1 MKWRLI
7 PLLFYFIIQGLT
19 LNGCTVFEK
28 ALRSEEPPEV
38 HLEKILLAR
47 ALAYERQGELHKA
60 LQAYEAALAVLV
72 AKKGGLEASLRKDA
86 EKHYRRGL
94 VLQKQGKYAKARH
107 EFIVA
112 LRLWPDFP
120 EVVNQLKQAQPPR
133 HNRYVVHEVKEGEF
147 LAAIAKKY
155 YNDQKKYKVIARYN
169 NLKDAA
175 KLYTGMELRIPE
187 IEGVRFSS
195 AKRKQATKPSLRQ
208 KDPEKTVDPVT
219 LQAAGRQPTRNGEA
233 TTYPLADEP
242 TVASEEEMDY
252 DPVDI
257 YQEQGMSLLEE
268 GQYLAALHE
277 FQKVL
282 NTDPNKE
289 RAREYM
295 AWAHYR
301 QGEVLFEQA
310 EYLEA
315 CRHFQ
320 KALSLDE
327 QCTSCKAYLQRS
339 EDAYKEAHYLKGIQ
353 HFEEQRLKEAI
364 GEWRLVSKIDSDY
377 KQVQNCLLRAQKLL
391 EKVQELKEK
400 P

>member
-1 MKWRLI
+1 L
-7 PLLFYFIIQGLT
+7 
-19 LNGCTVFEK
+19 EK
-28 ALRSEEPPEV
+28 VLRSEEPPEV
-38 HLEKILLAR
+38 RLEKILLAR
-47 ALAYERQGELHKA
+47 ALEYERKGELHKA

-72 AKKGGLEASLRKDA
+72 TKKGGLEASLRNDA

-94 VLQKQGKYAKARH
+94 VLQKQGKYARARH

-112 LRLWPDFP
+112 LRLWPNFP
-120 EVVNQLKQAQPPR
+120 EVVNQLKNAQPTR
-133 HNRYVVHEVKEGEF
+133 QNRYVMHKVKEGEF

-155 YNDQKKYKVIARYN
+155 YNDQKKYEVIARYN

-175 KLYTGMELRIPE
+175 KLYAGMELRIPE

-195 AKRKQATKPSLRQ
+195 AKRKQATKPSLRY
-208 KDPEKTVDPVT
+208 KDPEKTINTVT
-219 LQAAGRQPTRNGEA
+219 RQAAGRQPIRNSE
-233 TTYPLADEP
+233 TTIYPLVADEP

-252 DPVDI
+252 DPVAI

-277 FQKVL
+277 FKKVL
-282 NTDPNKE
+282 NTDPNKV
-289 RAREYM
+289 RAQEYM

-320 KALSLDE
+320 EALSLDE
-327 QCTSCKAYLQRS
+327 QCTSCKVYLKRS
-339 EDAYKEAHYLKGIQ
+339 KDAYKEAHYLKGIQ

-364 GEWRLVSKIDSDY
+364 GEWRLVSEIDSDY